1 MLARH
6 RHSFLA
12 LTLILPALYGGCVVT
27 TEDTD
32 NDVDQATG
40 SGVSTSSSTGG
51 GDGGEGGQ
59 GGDGGD
65 GGEGGQ
71 GGDGGDGGEGGQ
83 GGTGACVEAEDAAV
97 TVADCD
103 DLNIAPA
110 QGATSQCGDTR
121 DQVPFGYAVCKR
133 AFAIYAESHVEDLLD
148 CLSDIGVERACDDPP
163 VNACVKRM
171 YDNAC
176 TGQSVGDCDVIAS
189 SCGTDPFDAAT
200 CAAQLNPISEAGFTE
215 LVECMNDNLD
225 VTCQQAYDGCLV
237 EVISVE

>member
-12 LTLILPALYGGCVVT
+12 LTLILPALYGGCVVA

-32 NDVDQATG
+32 NDVDQTTS

-59 GGDGGD
+59 GGAGGD

-71 GGDGGDGGEGGQ
+71 GGS
-83 GGTGACVEAEDAAV
+83 GACIEAEDAAV
-97 TVADCD
+97 AVADCEE
-103 DLNIAPA
+103 LNIAPA
-110 QGATSQCGDTR
+110 QGATSQCGDTG

-133 AFAIYAESHVEDLLD
+133 AFTIYAESHVEDLLD

-163 VNACVKRM
+163 VNACVERM

-176 TGQSVGDCDVIAS
+176 TGQSVGDCDLIAS
-189 SCGTDPFDAAT
+189 SCGTDPFDTAK
-200 CAAQLNPISEAGFTE
+200 CAAQLNPISEAGYTE

-225 VTCQQAYDGCLV
+225 VTCQQAYDECLV